1 MDRPDNPPPLFA
13 DTSMKTPDQSPTK
26 WISITSRLTQMYL
39 NKQFAPYGLNASQHM
54 FVLNICRFPGMTQDR
69 LPELV
74 HINKSNVTRALSQL
88 EQSGFIV
95 RRTNR
100 KDRRTT
106 RIYPT
111 DKARTVY
118 PALVEITETWNSIL
132 VGKLSLEEKS
142 FFYDLITR
150 VANTAIGFVAS
161 DEERR

>member
-1 MDRPDNPPPLFA
+1 MGRPVNPLSLPA
-13 DTSMKTPDQSPTK
+13 DTGMKTPDRSLTK
-26 WISITSRLTQMYL
+26 WISITGRLTQMYL
-39 NKQFAPYGLNASQHM
+39 NRHFEPYGLNASQHM

-100 KDRRTT
+100 RDRRTT

-111 DKARTVY
+111 DKARAVY

-142 FFYDLITR
+142 LLYELITR
-150 VANTAIGFVAS
+150 VASTALGFIAS
-161 DEERR
+161 DEEPR